1 MGNSSTPNL
10 GLEKSKKLGEEI
22 GLSNHLVDLILSL
35 PENLKEKV
43 RKHPKIVEL
52 SNILGILSEDSKSVE
67 VFKDFLKNSQ
77 NKEIMKSNFTF
88 EVLVFQTVK
97 NNNDFQS
104 YNAKKDGANMT
115 MTNLSLLQRSLVK
128 GAESSSISM
137 K

>member
-1 MGNSSTPNL
+1 M
-10 GLEKSKKLGEEI
+10 
-22 GLSNHLVDLILSL
+22 SNHLVDLILSL